1 MSGNNELVV
10 RVLPLPEDKFM
21 NSGKQVI
28 SGISDRGIANYT
40 PNGLYEITASSNAG
54 GGTQPFV
61 IANDQEQDYWQC
73 DYKNN
78 PNFIDS
84 TYPEYTQ
91 NPYTGGNETSPYQGG
106 GDPGNKWSTPVG
118 NNRII
123 DVRGEWIQVHIPY
136 KVYIQQYS
144 IQTPT
149 FEQYNTF
156 PYKFMLVGSNDGT
169 TWIQIDQKNL
179 KTTDL
184 PTGANTK
191 KTYDINS
198 AEKYSYFRLIIIGM
212 GPHMDTVKI
221 QELVLYGT
229 TMILVNPNTT
239 PETFVTLNRSV
250 GLHDKASSN
259 ILYNSINLYEPQYG
273 KYTLDKQLSDNEKQI
288 KQVNETNTPF
298 QYPINIDNMLKTTIF
313 AGILLTSV
321 FFYKIRR

>member
-1 MSGNNELVV
+1 
-10 RVLPLPEDKFM
+10 
-21 NSGKQVI
+21 
-28 SGISDRGIANYT
+28 
-40 PNGLYEITASSNAG
+40 
-54 GGTQPFV
+54 
-61 IANDQEQDYWQC
+61 
-73 DYKNN
+73 
-78 PNFIDS
+78 
-84 TYPEYTQ
+84 
-91 NPYTGGNETSPYQGG
+91 
-106 GDPGNKWSTPVG
+106 
-118 NNRII
+118 
-123 DVRGEWIQVHIPY
+123 
-136 KVYIQQYS
+136 
-144 IQTPT
+144 
-149 FEQYNTF
+149 
-156 PYKFMLVGSNDGT
+156 MLVGSNDGT